1 MVRVRAVLLSV
12 LIIVVACADGSTSGT
27 SPSTTEP
34 ISSTPVTSSPASSMV
49 ASTEVGSTLHYVAFG
64 DSWPEGAHCNGCTP
78 FPELWLEAL
87 EGQTGMEIEFF
98 DFMGERERSTAEGKM
113 SASLLGSLQTNE
125 ETRTAVADADVIL
138 ISTGPNEIGDAAEA
152 VKAGTCGGADGFDC
166 IRALGETW
174 SSNFNQI
181 LTEIETLRDGNPT
194 AIRLVNA
201 ANPFVLYPEMS
212 EGMPPDF
219 ATTGGALMFE
229 LLSVA
234 MCDAAAAHEAVCL
247 DARPLIQVSED
258 SQESMQ
264 AVADALAATGL
275 PELD

>member
-1 MVRVRAVLLSV
+1 
-12 LIIVVACADGSTSGT
+12 
-27 SPSTTEP
+27 
-34 ISSTPVTSSPASSMV
+34 MV

-87 EGQTGMEIEFF
+87 EEQTGAEIEFT
-98 DFMGERERSTAEGKM
+98 DFTGDRERSTAEGKA

-125 ETRTAVADADVIL
+125 ETRAAVADADVIL

-174 SSNFNQI
+174 STNFEQI

-194 AIRLVNA
+194 AVRLVSG
-201 ANPFVLYPEMS
+201 ANPFVLYPEDN

-219 ATTGGALMFE
+219 ATTGGTLIFD
-229 LLSVA
+229 LLAAA
-234 MCDAAAAHEAVCL
+234 MCDAAAAHEAVCI

-258 SQESMQ
+258 SPESMQ

-275 PELD
+275 AELD

>member
-1 MVRVRAVLLSV
+1 VAV
-12 LIIVVACADGSTSGT
+12 D
-27 SPSTTEP
+27 STTVTNV
-34 ISSTPVTSSPASSMV
+34 ISTTA
-49 ASTEVGSTLHYVAFG
+49 TSTLRYVAFG
-64 DSWPEGAHCNGCTP
+64 DSWPEGAHCDGCTP

-87 EGQTGMEIEFF
+87 EEQTGVDIEFI
-98 DFMGERERSTAEGKM
+98 DFTGDSEPSAAEGKA
-113 SASLLGSLQTNE
+113 SASLLSSIQTNE

-174 SSNFNQI
+174 SANFDQI
-181 LTEIETLRDGNPT
+181 LTEIHTLREGNPT

-201 ANPFVLYPEMS
+201 ANPFLLYPEDN

-219 ATTGGALMFE
+219 ATTGGTLIFD
-229 LLSVA
+229 LLAAA
-234 MCDAAAAHEAVCL
+234 MCNAAAAHDAVCI

-258 SQESMQ
+258 SPESMR

-275 PELD
+275 AELD

>member
-1 MVRVRAVLLSV
+1 
-12 LIIVVACADGSTSGT
+12 
-27 SPSTTEP
+27 
-34 ISSTPVTSSPASSMV
+34 MV
-49 ASTEVGSTLHYVAFG
+49 ASTEVGNTLSYVAFG
-64 DSWPEGAHCNGCTP
+64 DSWPEGAHCDGCTP

-87 EGQTGMEIEFF
+87 EEQTGEEIEFT
-98 DFMGERERSTAEGKM
+98 DFTGDSERSTTDSKA

-174 SSNFNQI
+174 SSNFDQI
-181 LTEIETLRDGNPT
+181 LTEIETLREGNPT

-201 ANPFVLYPEMS
+201 ANPFVLYPEDN
-212 EGMPPDF
+212 EGMPADF
-219 ATTGGALMFE
+219 ATTGGALIFD
-229 LLSVA
+229 LLAGA
-234 MCDAAAAHEAVCL
+234 MCDAAAAHEAVCI

-264 AVADALAATGL
+264 AVADALAAT
-275 PELD
+275 ELSELK

>member
-1 MVRVRAVLLSV
+1 MGRQRAVVLSMLV
-12 LIIVVACADGSTSGT
+12 FVAACGGSTSQE
-27 SPSTTEP
+27 PSATTG
-34 ISSTPVTSSPASSMV
+34 STSSVSV
-49 ASTEVGSTLHYVAFG
+49 ASTTTPTFVTSTAASSTLSYVAFG

-87 EGQTGMEIEFF
+87 EEQTGAEVQFF
-98 DFMGERERSTAEGKM
+98 DFMGERERSTSESKM

-138 ISTGPNEIGDAAEA
+138 IATGPNEIGDAAEA
-152 VKAGTCGGADGFDC
+152 VQADTCGGADGFDC

-174 SSNFNQI
+174 TTNFDQI
-181 LTEIETLRDGNPT
+181 LTEIETLRKGNAT
-194 AIRLVNA
+194 AIRLVSA
-201 ANPFVLYPEMS
+201 ANPFVLYPEMN
-212 EGMPPDF
+212 EGMPADF

-229 LLSVA
+229 LLTGA
-234 MCDAAAAHEAVCL
+234 MCDAAAAHEAVCI

-258 SQESMQ
+258 SPESMQ

-275 PELD
+275 AELG